1 MGKMEARER
10 QVLKGRRVAVAGA
23 GRSGR
28 AAAMMTRALG
38 AEVRLLEKNAA
49 SLDQEFLDQAANQGI
64 ACVTGEH
71 DPVHFQDVDMVVM
84 SPGIPVSMI
93 RPLLPGARVEVLG
106 ELELASRYVC
116 KPILAITGTSGKTT
130 TTALAARMLEYVG
143 HRVFC
148 GGNIGAPLAGY
159 VLDDSEVD
167 ILVLEVSSFQLQTCS
182 TFKPWV
188 GVLLNLSPN
197 HLDYHKDMDEYAAAK
212 LSLFSRQDEGDH
224 AILPLS
230 QRAALEPV
238 LNTRARVLWYT
249 PKSRFYCKNLPGA
262 HNQSNMEAA
271 YQATRI
277 FGVTE
282 NEAQRAVEGFAPPPH
297 RLATVAEHQGVLY
310 VNDSKATTV
319 EALRVALQSFRGPIF
334 LLAGGKFKGGDLAS
348 LTPLLR
354 ERVQAVA
361 LYGGSRDV
369 FSAAWNGATEV
380 HWEEDMTRAFAWVQG
395 KLAGQGVVLLSPATA
410 SFDQFK
416 DYEERGRHFEQLV
429 RQLTGGEA

>member
-1 MGKMEARER
+1 MEARER
-10 QVLKGRRVAVAGA
+10 QVLKGRRVAVVGA

-28 AAAMMTRALG
+28 AAALMARALG
-38 AEVRLLEKNAA
+38 ADVRLMEKSAA
-49 SLDQEFLDQAANQGI
+49 SLDREFLDQAGSQGI
-64 ACVTGEH
+64 VCVTGEH
-71 DPVHFQDVDMVVM
+71 DPGHFQDVDMVVM
-84 SPGIPVSMI
+84 SPGIPVSRI
-93 RPLLPGARVEVLG
+93 RPLLPGAHVEVVG

-159 VLDDSEVD
+159 VLDDNEVD

-197 HLDYHKDMDEYAAAK
+197 HLDYHQDMNEYIEAK
-212 LSLFSRQDEGDH
+212 LSLFSRQHEGDH
-224 AILPLS
+224 AILPQA
-230 QRAALEPV
+230 QRAELEPV
-238 LNTRARVLWYT
+238 LAIRARVLWYA
-249 PKSRFYCKNLPGA
+249 PKQRLYCKNLPGA
-262 HNQSNMEAA
+262 HNQANMEAA

-297 RLATVAEHQGVLY
+297 RLARVAEHEGVLY

-319 EALRVALQSFRGPIF
+319 EALRAALLSFPGPIF
-334 LLAGGKFKGGDLAS
+334 LLAGGKFKGGDLAE
-348 LTPLLR
+348 LAPLLG
-354 ERVQAVA
+354 ERVKAVA
-361 LYGGSRDV
+361 LYGGSRDI
-369 FSAAWNGATEV
+369 FAAAWNGAAEV
-380 HWEEDMTRAFAWVQG
+380 HWEEDMAKAFAWVQS

-410 SFDQFK
+410 SYDQYK
-416 DYEERGRHFEQLV
+416 DYEERGRHFETLV
-429 RQLTGGEA
+429 RQLTGGGA